1 MNIPLRQ
8 FCLHTLMLLV
18 GQMLPFHALAQTPN
32 LRFETVEMP
41 DESPLSSTNAIYED
55 SRGFMWFGGL
65 SGLYM
70 FDGYKV
76 THFEND
82 PDDSLSISDNKV
94 HEIIED
100 NQGNMWIGTQN
111 GLNYLDVRK
120 KTFKRYNDAKK
131 CGLGVTGI
139 HDMEKD
145 KTGNIWVF
153 ADNNLYK
160 SDLKTQRFNKCQ
172 QRDTT
177 QKMFL
182 RSLEVG
188 GNQVFIGTT
197 TGLYACDL
205 DAQNWRLLP
214 SKDLVDM
221 QKNKC
226 FVNALKND
234 KQGNLWIGTN
244 KGFYYLDKAT
254 DSIRSVKTLPSL
266 DSAYVGFIKEKSAN
280 ELWISTLHGLLIF
293 NKKTFKYEKFTHDP
307 ANSLS
312 IPKDAAQV
320 GFHATHDIL
329 WLSINPT
336 ELHKVDMRKQQFQN
350 IAINLFD
357 ANFSIPRLFEF
368 YEFSPNVLLLPLK
381 DGANLFDITTQK
393 KVPFPYK
400 PIENLEGWQKEGM
413 TCFLEEAEGK
423 LWIGTSGGLFLFDKK
438 ANKFIN
444 IEAQMKEIISL
455 RNSPLRKIVRDR
467 KGNLWVSTWHQGV
480 YKINFE
486 KKTFRRYLS
495 DGRSNGFIANT
506 RTILEDKKGTIWV
519 GTRGGLLK
527 YMEAADTFKLYKNV
541 LNDPKSMSENTA
553 FCLYEDKESNMWV
566 GTYGGGLDKL
576 DVNTGVFKHY
586 TVLKNGLVDNNII
599 GIFPDKQDN
608 LWLATFAGISVFNP
622 KTEAFRNYKST
633 QGLINKELAAFLMG
647 KSIYSDR
654 LFFGGEKGIDFF
666 DPNVIQVSTYDPNI
680 WLTDFKIFNKSVP
693 ILKDKKI
700 DSIPFYLTEDIAF
713 TQHLT
718 LNYDQNVIGF
728 DFAAL
733 DFSAPKNVQ
742 YAYILENFD
751 KNWQYIGNNRSAT
764 FTNLNAG
771 DYTFKVKA
779 TNSDGVWGS
788 KMAIV
793 KLTVL
798 APWWQTWWFRTLV
811 LLSLLSVG
819 FAFYQYR
826 IKQIQE
832 REAIKTSLNKRIA
845 EVKME
850 ALRAQMNPHF
860 IFNALTSINLFIL
873 KNDTELASFY
883 LNKFSRLMRE
893 VLDHSRSDL
902 ITVEAELNTL
912 KIYVEIEK
920 MRFRNAFDFVLD
932 IPTDARIKDVLIPPL
947 IIQPYVE
954 NAIWHGLK
962 HKKEG
967 EGILKIAVSEADSN
981 MFIVVED
988 NGVGRENALK
998 LKENATIQHK
1008 SHGLDVTEER
1018 IQQFNNTH
1026 DFASSIETIDLINDH
1041 QEGIGTRIV
1050 FTIKTGH

>member
-1 MNIPLRQ
+1 MSIQLRQ
-8 FCLHTLMLLV
+8 FLLKILLLTAW
-18 GQMLPFHALAQTPN
+18 QISPFYALAQTPN

-41 DESPLSSTNAIYED
+41 DDKTLPSINAMTED

-65 SGLYM
+65 AGLYM

-76 THFEND
+76 THFVND

-94 HEIIED
+94 HAIVED

-120 KTFKRYNDAKK
+120 KTFIRYNDFKK
-131 CGLGVTGI
+131 SGLGVTDI
-139 HDMEKD
+139 HGVVKD
-145 KTGNIWVF
+145 KSGAIWLI
-153 ADNNLYK
+153 AGISLYK
-160 SDLKTQRFNKCQ
+160 FDAKTQKFNKCV
-172 QRDTT
+172 
-177 QKMFL
+177 QKDATKKL
-182 RSLEVG
+182 SLVSLEVAD
-188 GNQVFIGTT
+188 NQVFIGTT
-197 TGLYACDL
+197 TGLYSCNL
-205 DAQNWRLLP
+205 EGNNWRLVP
-214 SKDLVDM
+214 SKDLDTSR
-221 QKNKC
+221 NKC
-226 FVNALKND
+226 YINVLKKDNQD
-234 KQGNLWIGTN
+234 NLWIGTI
-244 KGFYYLDKAT
+244 KGLYYLDKTT
-254 DSIRSVKTLPSL
+254 DSIRAVKTLPSL
-266 DSAYVGFIKEKSAN
+266 DNEIIGFIKDKSPN
-280 ELWISTLHGLLIF
+280 ELWIGTLHGLLIF
-293 NKKTFKYEKFTHDP
+293 NKTTFKYEKFINNPTNP
-307 ANSLS
+307 LS
-312 IPKDAAQV
+312 MPKDAV
-320 GFHATHDIL
+320 GLGYYSTHDIL
-329 WLSINPT
+329 WLGINPS
-336 ELHKVDMRKQQFQN
+336 ELHKVDIRKQQFQN
-350 IAINLFD
+350 IAINLYE
-357 ANFSIPRLFEF
+357 ASFSVPRLFEF
-368 YEFSPNVLLLPLK
+368 YEFSPNILLLPLK
-381 DGANLFDITTQK
+381 DGASLFDITTQK

-400 PIENLEGWQKEGM
+400 PTENLASWQKEGM
-413 TCFLEEAEGK
+413 TCFLEESDGK

-438 ANKFIN
+438 TNKFIN
-444 IEAQMKEIISL
+444 IEAQMKEITSL
-455 RNSPLRKIVRDR
+455 RNSPLRRIVRDR

-480 YKINFE
+480 CKINFD
-486 KKTFRRYLS
+486 KKTFKRYFYK
-495 DGRSNGFIANT
+495 DNFNGSISNT

-527 YMEAADTFKLYKNV
+527 YMETADTFKLYKNV

-586 TVLKNGLVDNNII
+586 TVLKNGLIDNNVI

-608 LWLATFAGISVFNP
+608 LWLATFTGISVFNP
-622 KTEAFRNYKST
+622 KTETFRNYKST
-633 QGLINKELAAFLMG
+633 QGLINKEFAAFLMG

-654 LFFGGEKGIDFF
+654 LFLGGDKGIDFF
-666 DPNVIQVSTYDPNI
+666 DPNTIQVSNYDPNV

-700 DSIPFYLTEDIAF
+700 DSIPFYLNEDIAF

-733 DFSAPKNVQ
+733 DFSAPKNVN

-751 KNWQYIGNNRSAT
+751 KNWQFIGNNRSAT

-788 KMAIV
+788 KMATI
-793 KLTVL
+793 KLTIL
-798 APWWQTWWFRTLV
+798 APWWQTLWFRTLV
-811 LLSLLSVG
+811 LLSLFSIG

-826 IKQIQE
+826 ITQIKE

-912 KIYVEIEK
+912 KLYVDIEK
-920 MRFRNAFDFVLD
+920 MRFRDAFDFVLD
-932 IPTDARIKDVLIPPL
+932 IQNDARINAIKIPPL

-962 HKKEG
+962 HKKQG
-967 EGILKIAVSEADSN
+967 EGVLEIAVSEDKGN
-981 MFIVVED
+981 LFIVVQD
-988 NGVGRENALK
+988 NGVGRKNALK
-998 LKENATIQHK
+998 LKENAEIQHK

-1018 IQQFNNTH
+1018 IKQFNNTH
-1026 DFASSIETIDLINDH
+1026 AFASSIETIDLINDDK
-1041 QEGIGTRIV
+1041 EAIGTRIV
-1050 FTIKTGH
+1050 FKIKTTI